1 MKKIIVI
8 LSLIF
13 VSFVSFGQEKEII
26 YKTSVNWPATRF
38 CVAAECDSN
47 GEVILKIDD
56 IMTWGVASNYWV
68 CGRTNYNK
76 FVNDLIY
83 IRNKYEEYIKI
94 AEENNITN
102 FKKDFYKLKGINKL
116 YAVDDDLIGQIYSM
130 INISESNAPHVEFN
144 IDNTGNKYLK
154 IGRRHVWGYNTFC
167 TDCYFYINSLEDL
180 DEIIDCLKD
189 KYDEIKYLVNDN
201 NRKDELFK

>member
-13 VSFVSFGQEKEII
+13 VSFISFGTEKWII
-26 YKTSVNWPATRF
+26 HKTGYKTTNF

-56 IMTWGVASNYWV
+56 IPTWGVASNYWV

-83 IRNKYEEYIKI
+83 IRSKYEEYIKI
-94 AEENNITN
+94 AEENNIIN
-102 FKKDFYKLKGINKL
+102 FKKDI
-116 YAVDDDLIGQIYSM
+116 
-130 INISESNAPHVEFN
+130 
-144 IDNTGNKYLK
+144 
-154 IGRRHVWGYNTFC
+154 
-167 TDCYFYINSLEDL
+167 
-180 DEIIDCLKD
+180 
-189 KYDEIKYLVNDN
+189 
-201 NRKDELFK
+201 